1 MNRTIFI
8 MPMLCLASATFGQA
22 GAEGEESI
30 VVGHLSETPSIV
42 QGPSSTSTSAAVFAS
57 STTASPLA
65 ASEAIVPSR
74 RVVIGDYD
82 FGEVIRT
89 MESSVKP
96 LAGQLSSTFEAFA
109 LDIEDAVALMEAGRT
124 EEAVALSSAAI
135 DAVLASRD
143 GVVEPLWEAQFYLT
157 EQIAGVRSRLA
168 ASLSTGDPDAAAGRQ
183 LEANEAMLDRIAN
196 RIAETKDP
204 SRHRRLV
211 AHYRTVRDLARLR
224 ASAVR
229 MSPDQRK
236 LWAGVLRVL
245 EQGAAAHQQVL
256 MGSEVLFA
264 QLDGTASQL
273 RDYLGLLQTVEGI
286 DGLLGSVEGGT
297 GLQEFVDS
305 MRSLQGRMETF
316 STTVSDA
323 LEGSMSELEVKVDAI
338 EGVEPGS
345 GIQSTSID
353 EELASRIERLGGSD
367 V

>member
-1 MNRTIFI
+1 MSHTILI
-8 MPMLCLASATFGQA
+8 MPVLCLASVAFGQA
-22 GAEGEESI
+22 GAEGDES
-30 VVGHLSETPSIV
+30 VVLGSA
-42 QGPSSTSTSAAVFAS
+42 STSAPMTSVPESAPSSEILINAGPVAEPSAS
-57 STTASPLA
+57 LT
-65 ASEAIVPSR
+65 SR
-74 RVVIGDYD
+74 SVVIGDYD

-89 MESSVKP
+89 MESSVQP
-96 LAGQLSSTFEAFA
+96 LAGTLSGTFEAFA

-135 DAVLASRD
+135 DAVLVSRD
-143 GVVEPLWEAQFYLT
+143 GVVEPLWEAQFYLV

-168 ASLSTGDPDAAAGRQ
+168 ASLSTADPEAAAGRQ
-183 LEANEAMLDRIAN
+183 LAANETMLDSIAK
-196 RIAETKDP
+196 RIAETKNP
-204 SRHRRLV
+204 TRQRRLV

-245 EQGAAAHQQVL
+245 EQGTAAHQQVL

-264 QLDGTASQL
+264 QLEGTASQL

-305 MRSLQGRMETF
+305 MQSLQERMKTF

-338 EGVEPGS
+338 EGVEPGP
-345 GIQSTSID
+345 GVQSTSID
-353 EELASRIERLGGSD
+353 DELSGRLERLGDSNL
-367 V
+367 